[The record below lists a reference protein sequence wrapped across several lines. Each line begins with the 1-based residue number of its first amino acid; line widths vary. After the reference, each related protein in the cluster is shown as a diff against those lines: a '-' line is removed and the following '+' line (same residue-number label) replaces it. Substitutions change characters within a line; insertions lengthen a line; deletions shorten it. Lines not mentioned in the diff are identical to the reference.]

1 MTNELTFTTNSRFDI
16 DEALHELLGK
26 KDIKTII
33 QKNLKNKIA
42 IFFKEESSYTLGSY
56 KTR

>member
-33 QKNLKNKIA
+33 QKNLKNKMA
-42 IFFKEESSYTLGSY
+42 IFFKEECSYTLGSY